1 MLSGNLLWVL
11 SGTMLLGIAAG
22 ITGTF
27 SFLQKQSLVGDAAA
41 HAALPGIALAFLLTG
56 QKELP
61 ILMLG
66 AGITSALSVYCI
78 QWIVSFSKLKADA
91 AIGLVLTVFFGI
103 GVVFLTVVNRSPL
116 GNQSGLNN
124 FIFGKAATMTKAD
137 LMWLFISATIIILVS
152 LLLYKEW
159 KLLIFDPVYAKGIGL
174 PIEAL
179 KATLTILIVMTIVT
193 GIQAVGVI
201 LMSALLIIPAASAK
215 LWTRKLSSML
225 MLSAIIGGISGITG
239 TFISAMRTGLST
251 GPIIVLVAAAIFFL
265 SYFISPSGQISK
277 YRRKMQFRK
286 QGELG

>member
-11 SGTMLLGIAAG
+11 CGTMLLGIAAG

-179 KATLTILIVMTIVT
+179 KATLTVLIVMTIVT

-215 LWTRKLSSML
+215 LWTKKLSSML
-225 MLSAIIGGISGITG
+225 MLSAIIGGVSGIMG

-277 YRRKMQFRK
+277 FRRKMQFRK